1 MGFSISE
8 SFLESGLVPS
18 DLLKRGVQ
26 IACLKR
32 QSMKF
37 RNQKAEN
44 DHVFLE
50 AIMEALKNVNVT
62 EPQPEY
68 MARKEYEYNLGV
80 RLTHNV
86 ERDMAFMVDVDNDNF
101 EEELALRQA

>member
-1 MGFSISE
+1 MSFSISE
-8 SFLESGLVPS
+8 SFLASGLVPS

-37 RNQKAEN
+37 RNQKSKN

-50 AIMEALKNVNVT
+50 AIMKALKNVNVT

-68 MARKEYEYNLGV
+68 MARREDEYNLGV
-80 RLTHNV
+80 RLTHNL
-86 ERDMAFMVDVDNDNF
+86 ERDMVFMVDVYNNNL
-101 EEELALRQA
+101 EELAIRQA